1 VSSANQRSTR
11 YSHELEVVNEVLHEA
26 RGARRPRPTNRYQDA
41 ISRIRFAAFGTERAD
56 AEALA
61 RVQAILRE
69 LDKGLR

>member
-1 VSSANQRSTR
+1 MKCSTK
-11 YSHELEVVNEVLHEA
+11 
-26 RGARRPRPTNRYQDA
+26 RGEHDDPDRLTAYQDA

-69 LDKGLR
+69 LDKGVR